1 MSTVEKIVQ
10 LDKTIKRYNKN
21 TNTINKKIKRMS
33 IISTC
38 HFGFLFIVFMSIIAF
53 FGNNFEGL
61 ILHFLLSFSVVV
73 YVFFCYHF
81 FKKFLA
87 PVEAMN
93 NRFDK
98 KRDEIIDEINKLE
111 SEKKVN
117 IKKIDDSDIHHIS
130 KFGEDSFSGK
140 TLDQIFTKITKND
153 ESEAF
158 LNILKRTAKRLNKD
172 NGIDEEEAVN
182 KLLEEVNLAFEN
194 TEKKFVLKNFRNLL
208 LKKTLLK
215 LKMNKAAK
223 WLLFLKVCPVARWA
237 VNVVLVTALICTPRF
252 IKSCYL
258 CEDWDCVTVSVQ
270 F

>member
-1 MSTVEKIVQ
+1 MSTVEKIVH
-10 LDKTIKRYNKN
+10 LDKIIKRYNKN

-33 IISTC
+33 IISAC

-73 YVFFCYHF
+73 YVFFGYHF

-98 KRDEIIDEINKLE
+98 KRDEIIDKINKLE

-158 LNILKRTAKRLNKD
+158 LKILKRTAKRLNKD
-172 NGIDEEEAVN
+172 NSIDEEDAVN
-182 KLLEEVNLAFEN
+182 KLLEEVEIAFDKYREKVRSEKFQELIVKKDSIEIEN
-194 TEKKFVLKNFRNLL
+194 E
-208 LKKTLLK
+208 
-215 LKMNKAAK
+215 
-223 WLLFLKVCPVARWA
+223 
-237 VNVVLVTALICTPRF
+237 
-252 IKSCYL
+252 
-258 CEDWDCVTVSVQ
+258 
-270 F
+270 